1 MLEIKTDKGNKV
13 STIIK
18 PIMSKIKNDNSYYDI
33 PFGHILDKRY
43 LVCKCKEDILIN
55 NMLFETNDTVVL
67 YITNLYKHGKAVNI
81 NIAAYNKFDVSSHDN
96 NRWYT
101 LEYCGSSDLFG
112 KFEILQNKSDELDRL
127 ACIYDDNTERYMQA
141 RKRLT
146 EAPYI
151 NEKVTEL
158 STIGMIMLFIFP
170 MVFMVPCFMG
180 LVAKPIFLVSATIT
194 YISFILNHIYI
205 KRHRANIE
213 KYCNQLDKLYEDNIN
228 KITSTNG
235 KCVTLIPY
243 GIDDANNLKAS

>member
-1 MLEIKTDKGNKV
+1 MLEIKTGKGNKV

-18 PIMSKIKNDNSYYDI
+18 PILSKIKTDNNYYDI

-55 NMLFETNDTVVL
+55 NMLFEINDTVVL
-67 YITNLYKHGKAVNI
+67 YITNLYKHGKAVDI
-81 NIAAYNKFDVSSHDN
+81 SIAAYDKFDVSSHDN

-101 LEYCGSSDLFG
+101 LEYCGSSDLFR
-112 KFEILQNKSDELDRL
+112 KFEILQNKSDELDRI

-151 NEKVTEL
+151 NEKVTAL
-158 STIGMIMLFIFP
+158 STIGMMILFITP
-170 MVFMVPCFMG
+170 LVFMGAWFIDVVG
-180 LVAKPIFLVSATIT
+180 TPIFLGLSIVSI
-194 YISFILNHIYI
+194 ISFILNYIYA
-205 KRHRANIE
+205 KKHRANTE
-213 KYCNQLDKLYEDNIN
+213 KCCNKLDELYEDNIN
-228 KITSTNG
+228 KIKSTNG
-235 KCVTLIPY
+235 NCVTLIPY